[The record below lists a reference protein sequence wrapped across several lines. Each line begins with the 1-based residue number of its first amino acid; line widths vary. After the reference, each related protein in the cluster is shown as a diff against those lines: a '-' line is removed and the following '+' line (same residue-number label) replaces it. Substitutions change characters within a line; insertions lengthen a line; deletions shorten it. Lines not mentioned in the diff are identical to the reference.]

1 MELTAIR
8 TPLIEK
14 GADLFDVFLG
24 SLDQDL
30 RDGDVVSVT
39 SKVVAVEQER
49 LVELSSVTPSQEALR
64 MRKLRYSKDFEQHP
78 QFAELVVRE
87 SEKLFEGPK
96 GFVYLTLKEYVFIAN
111 AGIDLSNVPEG
122 YAVLWPEEP
131 WTWASEFRR
140 RLMDHFSL
148 GELGVLMTDSHL
160 VPLRRG
166 VTGIALAFSGFEGV
180 ESQIGKPDLYG
191 RPLQVT
197 EKAVA
202 DDLASA
208 VVLLTGEAAERT
220 PFALIRGAP
229 IEFTDRE
236 IDPLETFIN
245 PKLDLY
251 AGIYNEEFR
260 SLLDVPMPPLP
271 RGGQIAEHE

>member
-1 MELTAIR
+1 MQVIAIR
-8 TPLIEK
+8 TPLVEEGMALI
-14 GADLFDVFLG
+14 DVLLDSLG
-24 SLDQDL
+24 QEL

-39 SKVVAVEQER
+39 SKVVAIEQGR
-49 LVELSSVTPSQEALR
+49 LVELSSIKPSAEASQ
-64 MRKLRYSKDFEQHP
+64 MRKLRYSKDFEKHP
-78 QFAELVVRE
+78 QFAELVIRE
-87 SEKLFEGPK
+87 AEKLFEGPK
-96 GFVYLTLKEYVFIAN
+96 GFVYLTLKDYVFIAN

-131 WTWASEFRR
+131 WAWVNEFRE
-140 RLMDHFSL
+140 RLMDQYDLSA
-148 GELGVLMTDSHL
+148 LGVLMTDSHL

-166 VTGIALAFSGFEGV
+166 VTGVALAFGGFEGV

-191 RPLQVT
+191 KPLQVT

-208 VVLLTGEAAERT
+208 VILLTGEAAERT

-229 IEFTDRE
+229 IEFTDRR

-245 PKLDLY
+245 PMVDLY

-271 RGGQIAEHE
+271 RGRPIVEIE